1 MKLSWSW
8 WRLAFQGDSL
18 QLDFLGIPSD
28 SRLNLASR
36 VLSQNRKTPTKK
48 VALHSGAA
56 QGSTVFLTLS
66 LMCFKNWPLQGQHLE
81 MFLGYFWYDRYS
93 AYQVATPLES
103 FGGSWCG
110 ISSLN
115 EELLLEFS
123 ICLYGIT
130 PHLTSRL
137 RGEPSDDVTEF
148 VNRNALNVPVDG
160 SLMKDF
166 LQDHVDE
173 LNVFLRLFMSCHFNC
188 FFSYIYCIYI
198 YIFFLKKRYTHQ
210 FLLLKISFFGYI
222 MKSLGVW
229 ARSLERMRIAI
240 CKRHWKRIVWIWKAN
255 SVRVSMSDVMFL
267 ILVFFSSDLWVALV
281 FSAVGSK
288 S

>member
-1 MKLSWSW
+1 MKPTDIFQIRCFPESYISTDGSSKSKPLKLRMKLSWSW

-123 ICLYGIT
+123 YVC
-130 PHLTSRL
+130 
-137 RGEPSDDVTEF
+137 
-148 VNRNALNVPVDG
+148 
-160 SLMKDF
+160 M
-166 LQDHVDE
+166 E
-173 LNVFLRLFMSCHFNC
+173 LH
-188 FFSYIYCIYI
+188 
-198 YIFFLKKRYTHQ
+198 
-210 FLLLKISFFGYI
+210 
-222 MKSLGVW
+222 
-229 ARSLERMRIAI
+229 
-240 CKRHWKRIVWIWKAN
+240 
-255 SVRVSMSDVMFL
+255 L
-267 ILVFFSSDLWVALV
+267 ILPPGFGVNPVMTSPNLWTATLWMCQWMGAWWRI
-281 FSAVGSK
+281 FCRIM
-288 S
+288 